1 MVVRRIFIH
10 RLGTYKS
17 VNLGSELMIVFPTI
31 TLCMIVK
38 DEADCIN
45 ACLESVKAL
54 VSEIIIIDTG
64 STDQTIE
71 ICENYGAKVLAY
83 EWKND
88 FADARNY
95 GLSLSTGDWILWL
108 DADEELDAT
117 NRARIPEILLNTNAH
132 LLSLPVVN
140 YYGKTTPVDKN
151 NAYLIYQL
159 RLLRNHKNIVF
170 HNRIHETLLL
180 PAELTEKD
188 IESIPVPIHH
198 YGYLQE
204 ITEIKQKGKRNIQL
218 LQQELSDPA
227 HSPWIEYHL
236 ASEFYRQEKY
246 QQAFQLVNQ
255 SILLFLQKSQK
266 PPSLLYKLKYAILI
280 ETNSLEGA
288 WPSIKKAIL
297 LYPDYVDLHFFM
309 GYILYKMKDYA
320 TALQAFEKCLE
331 LGDHHT
337 KHLVLKG
344 SGSFKAWRY
353 KGLCLEQLGKM
364 NEAQEAYRYEKI
376 TKMV

>member
-1 MVVRRIFIH
+1 MN
-10 RLGTYKS
+10 T
-17 VNLGSELMIVFPTI
+17 FPAI

-38 DEADCIN
+38 DEANCIKD
-45 ACLESVKAL
+45 CLESVKGL
-54 VSEIIIIDTG
+54 VSEIIIVDTG

-71 ICENYGAKVLAY
+71 ICENHGAKVYAY
-83 EWKND
+83 EWKNN

-117 NRARIPEILLNTNAH
+117 KKSQIPDILANTNAH
-132 LLSLPVVN
+132 LLSLPVLN
-140 YYGKTTPVDKN
+140 YFGKTTPVDKN
-151 NAYLIYQL
+151 NAYLAYQL
-159 RLLRNHKNIVF
+159 RLFRNHKNIVF
-170 HNRIHETLLL
+170 HNRIHETPFL

-188 IESIPVPIHH
+188 IEHIPVSIHH

-204 ITEIKQKGKRNIQL
+204 ITETKQKGQRNIQL

-246 QQAFQLVNQ
+246 QQAFQFVNQ

-288 WPSIKKAIL
+288 WPSIEKAIL
-297 LYPDYVDLHFFM
+297 LYPDYVDLHFYM
-309 GYILYKMKDYA
+309 GYILYKMKDY
-320 TALQAFEKCLE
+320 TKALQAFEKCLE

-337 KHLVLKG
+337 KYLVLKG
-344 SGSFKAWRY
+344 TGSFKAWKY

-364 NEAQEAYRYEKI
+364 DEAKRAYQYEKN
-376 TKMV
+376 TKMR